1 MIVQVMPQVS
11 GFLIEAL
18 LWHEG
23 LGFKVNA
30 LLFVKAHDPQA
41 QPLVQY
47 HPRPDIRTDLRHQGV
62 KGAVAADTGQSRQW
76 QWLAGVVAKGR
87 LGPGVDQLRTER
99 DVFRKRG
106 SSRVAGIAQAPYIL
120 AMHAG
125 EQADA
130 AVGRCLLAQAELTV
144 RHFDENLLEQVGKH
158 QVGDAFAQHQA
169 HQRLHDMP
177 QGFEERSRQRGR
189 LHSANSWVD
198 NPSIAAWEIIP

>member
-1 MIVQVMPQVS
+1 MIVQIVPQVS
-11 GFLIEAL
+11 RFLIEAL

-23 LGFKVNA
+23 LGFKVHA

-41 QPLVQY
+41 QPLVQH
-47 HPRPDIRTDLRHQGV
+47 HPRPDIGTDLRHQGV
-62 KGAVAADTGQSRQW
+62 KGAVAADTGQSRQR
-76 QWLAGVVAKGR
+76 QWLAGVVAER
-87 LGPGVDQLRTER
+87 RAGPGVDQLCTKR

-106 SSRVAGIAQAPYIL
+106 SSRITGIAQAPYIF
-120 AMHAG
+120 AVHTG

-169 HQRLHDMP
+169 HQRPHDMS
-177 QGFEERSRQRGR
+177 QGFEERGGQR
-189 LHSANSWVD
+189 
-198 NPSIAAWEIIP
+198 